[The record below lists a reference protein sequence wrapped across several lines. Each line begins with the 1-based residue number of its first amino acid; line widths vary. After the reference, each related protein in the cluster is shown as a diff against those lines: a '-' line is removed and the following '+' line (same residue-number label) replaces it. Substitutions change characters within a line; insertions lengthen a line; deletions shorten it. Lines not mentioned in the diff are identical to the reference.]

1 MILTIFISAI
11 KNNKFN
17 IERNLIPKENI
28 QIRIPFSN
36 INSKINNSTR
46 NKKSGDNI
54 IISCDVSTIINN
66 SVGNLT
72 V

>member
-17 IERNLIPKENI
+17 IERNLSPKENI
-28 QIRIPFSN
+28 QIRIPVSN

>member
-17 IERNLIPKENI
+17 IERNLSPKENI
-28 QIRIPFSN
+28 QIRIPVSN

-66 SVGNLT
+66 SVWNLT

>member
-17 IERNLIPKENI
+17 IERNLSPKENI
-28 QIRIPFSN
+28 QIRIPVSN

-46 NKKSGDNI
+46 NKKSDNI

>member
-17 IERNLIPKENI
+17 IERNLSPKENI
-28 QIRIPFSN
+28 QIRIPVSN

-66 SVGNLT
+66 SV
-72 V
+72 